1 MASLCVK
8 ADYSTSMSH
17 DCVAEVGDGAEKGA
31 LPYEGAFVGV
41 DYR

>member
-1 MASLCVK
+1 MASLCVET
-8 ADYSTSMSH
+8 DNSNSMSH
-17 DCVAEVGDGAEKGA
+17 DCVAEVGDGADESA